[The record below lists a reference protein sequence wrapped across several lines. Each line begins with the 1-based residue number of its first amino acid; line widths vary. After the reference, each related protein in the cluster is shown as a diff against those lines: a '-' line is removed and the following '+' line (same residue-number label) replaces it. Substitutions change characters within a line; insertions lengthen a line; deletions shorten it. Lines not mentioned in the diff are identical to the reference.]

1 MWTQGRPNPSAKF
14 NSICIPAR
22 SVIHF
27 LSRPR
32 SVLLPVADRERGREG
47 GREGAKGRGSK
58 EGSMKKIRKVGKA
71 QREQER
77 KEGE

>member
-1 MWTQGRPNPSAKF
+1 M
-14 NSICIPAR
+14 
-22 SVIHF
+22 
-27 LSRPR
+27 
-32 SVLLPVADRERGREG
+32 G